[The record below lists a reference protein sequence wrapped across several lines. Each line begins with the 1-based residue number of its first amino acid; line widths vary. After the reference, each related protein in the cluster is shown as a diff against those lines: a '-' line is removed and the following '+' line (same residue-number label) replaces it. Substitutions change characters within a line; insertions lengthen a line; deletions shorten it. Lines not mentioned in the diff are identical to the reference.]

1 MNSYLKYGLHAAVL
15 VGLVIAGFKYLR
27 GEDIWAAIQSF
38 NYAYLLPVLLLSALY
53 FAVKAYRFYL
63 LLTPFARV
71 KRGTVMRAY
80 AAGQAATLVPGGI
93 AARVGLL
100 QQADIPPED
109 SSVPVAFSSIADQ
122 TVFILGG
129 LVAAIFFE
137 PARVPVFIILGVL
150 VVTGALLFIPA
161 VRRGLY
167 RAGQWTADKFGAGD
181 ALDNFLTNVKDLM
194 TPSTI
199 LWTLG
204 LTVASVVLELIA
216 LDLTIRGVSGEG
228 VSYATLS
235 LAYVLPTMLGRLS
248 GLPAGL
254 GVTEAGMLGF
264 LTNFSSLATGPATA
278 ATVIFRIATAFFRAL
293 LGAILY
299 AVAWRGEQETAVKS
313 A

>member
-1 MNSYLKYGLHAAVL
+1 MNNYLKYGLHAAVL
-15 VGLVIAGFKYLR
+15 MGLGIAGFKYLS
-27 GEDIWAAIQSF
+27 GEAIWTAIKSF
-38 NYAYLLPVLLLSALY
+38 NYVYMPFILLAATVY
-53 FAVKAYRFYL
+53 FALKAWRFHI
-63 LLTPFARV
+63 LLTPFADV

-100 QQADIPPED
+100 KQAKVPVED

-122 TVFILGG
+122 TVFIAGAL
-129 LVAAIFFE
+129 LAAIFFE
-137 PARVPVFIILGVL
+137 PARMPAYIILGVL
-150 VVTGALLFIPA
+150 VVVGLLLFIPV
-161 VRRGLY
+161 VRGSLLN
-167 RAGQWTADKFGAGD
+167 AAEWVTGKFGYKEQLHD
-181 ALDNFLTNVKDLM
+181 FLENVTDLLN
-194 TPSTI
+194 PSTI

-204 LTVASVVLELIA
+204 LTVASVVLEIVA
-216 LDLTIRGVSGEG
+216 LDLTIRGVGESI
-228 VSYATLS
+228 SYATLA

-264 LTNFSSLATGPATA
+264 LTGFSPLDTGAATA

-299 AVAWRGEQETAVKS
+299 VVAWQGEEEDATAG

>member
-1 MNSYLKYGLHAAVL
+1 MNNYLKYGLHAAVL
-15 VGLVIAGFKYLR
+15 IGLGIAGFKYLS
-27 GEDIWAAIQSF
+27 GEGIWSAIRSF
-38 NYAYLLPVLLLSALY
+38 DYVYMPFILLIATLY
-53 FAVKAYRFYL
+53 FVLKAWRFHI
-63 LLTPFARV
+63 LLTPFADV

-100 QQADIPPED
+100 KQAEVPVED

-122 TVFILGG
+122 TVFIAGAL
-129 LVAAIFFE
+129 LAAIFFE
-137 PARVPVFIILGVL
+137 PARMPAYIILGVL
-150 VVTGALLFIPA
+150 VVVGLLLFIPA
-161 VRRGLY
+161 VRGGLMS
-167 RAGQWTADKFGAGD
+167 AAEWVTGKFGYKEQLHD
-181 ALDNFLTNVKDLM
+181 FLENVTDLLN
-194 TPSTI
+194 PSTI

-204 LTVASVVLELIA
+204 LTVASVVLEIVA
-216 LDLTIRGVSGEG
+216 LDLTVRGVGESI
-228 VSYATLS
+228 SYATLA

-264 LTNFSSLATGPATA
+264 LTSFSPLGIGAATA

-293 LGAILY
+293 LGAVVY
-299 AVAWRGEQETAVKS
+299 VVAWQGDEEDATAG